1 MGFEVFEKRMVR
13 SAAQPFVTIQ
23 KKGIFALNHAAFSAL
38 GDPKAVRLLYDR
50 EKKLIGF
57 RPAEISDEHAYPVR
71 NNSKGTSH
79 LVSGMLFTAHYGID
93 TGVARRWEAKAGDG
107 ILTID
112 LKKPGTE
119 VTGNRTARQRLDDFG
134 KSRARK
140 V

>member
-13 SAAQPFVTIQ
+13 ATGQPFVTIQ

-38 GDPKAVRLLYDR
+38 GEPKAMRFLYDR

-57 RPAEISDEHAYPVR
+57 QPAEISDDHAYPVR

-79 LVSGMLFTAHYGID
+79 LVSGMLFTSYYDIP
-93 TGVARRWEAKAGDG
+93 TEVARRWEATLKAGV
-107 ILTID
+107 LTID
-112 LKKPGTE
+112 LKKPGKE
-119 VTGNRTARQRLDDFG
+119 VTSNRATRDASDRTGRRR
-134 KSRARK
+134 SRK